1 MNQVLI
7 WDVCTVLLDTKRVKV
22 TLRIPTLFHLSRSVI
37 MKQFDSQFE
46 PRNSRCKLESKAGF
60 GHLSV

>member
-7 WDVCTVLLDTKRVKV
+7 WDICTVHTKRVKV